1 MGADGIIGLSK
12 VGENDIFPPF
22 FYSMIDLKLVQE
34 PIFSMWLGD
43 ETEGGDIGKVCR
55 FP

>member
-12 VGENDIFPPF
+12 VGDNDIFPPL

-43 ETEGGDIGKVCR
+43 ESEGGDIGKDAN
-55 FP
+55 FL